1 MQGEVVLYNEFGFK
15 ALNNEAEYE
24 VIIVGLRMWKA
35 LGAKRDHIKS
45 DSQLVVSQVASKHQ
59 VKKENTKGYLGK
71 PMSWYLSSVKLM

>member
-1 MQGEVVLYNEFGFK
+1 MFYNEFGFK
-15 ALNNEAEYE
+15 ALNNKVEYE
-24 VIIVGLRMWKA
+24 VIIIGLRMSKA

-71 PMSWYLSSVKLM
+71 PMS

>member
-1 MQGEVVLYNEFGFK
+1 MLYNEFGFK

-24 VIIVGLRMWKA
+24 FIIVGLRMSKA

-71 PMSWYLSSVKLM
+71 PMS